1 MRLHNL
7 KTEPHAVALQQF
19 YAINIIACA
28 LFVKLFQKNSLMS
41 DFDVFEN
48 FLTLLYQFVVIV
60 EVDMARLPKWNRMKE
75 IPAIYNILNLNYR
88 VVLHLPSCTRER
100 VSVGYKLELF
110 FIILFI
116 FGPDVEPR
124 HQYLVILELYH
135 ADYAVIVICHHII
148 LNETVHLVL
157 CGIDGL
163 LEDLIFLDWHNIVLF
178 LVLFDLFR
186 HLYCKNR
193 AAVCKIQVIRWVRH
207 MNNYIMN

>member
-1 MRLHNL
+1 
-7 KTEPHAVALQQF
+7 
-19 YAINIIACA
+19 
-28 LFVKLFQKNSLMS
+28 
-41 DFDVFEN
+41 
-48 FLTLLYQFVVIV
+48 
-60 EVDMARLPKWNRMKE
+60 MKE

-100 VSVGYKLELF
+100 VSVGYKLELV

-135 ADYAVIVICHHII
+135 ADYAVIAICHHII

-163 LEDLIFLDWHNIVLF
+163 LEDLIFLD
-178 LVLFDLFR
+178 
-186 HLYCKNR
+186 
-193 AAVCKIQVIRWVRH
+193 
-207 MNNYIMN
+207 